1 MRLVRVIFAACAC
14 LPLISCSTVPPLE
27 LASGSFETD
36 IFVRDVVR
44 RVKCEISNSFDDMV
58 EDPRFYWLQN
68 WTAKVDLTLQI
79 NTQVGLTPTVATTK
93 FFKNAFNFDA
103 GSTSLT
109 SKVIQ
114 AVQQT
119 FSVNAGATLN
129 EQAQRLETVTF
140 SLSLKEIKVWRE
152 RLRQEAT
159 YTQQDPFCD
168 PGWRGLTG
176 HLGLKEWVQSAL
188 YPVAVSELQAGE
200 HPSPAGGASRP
211 PPSGGSGVKAK
222 AAVYKDVASARSEVT
237 LAAKNAADSAAAA
250 TASLKNSSAA
260 AASVQ
265 SAMQNVIGPFLPV
278 LTDELK
284 VTLGRHSSIINTAEK
299 YAEGDADKAENAA
312 ADAEAQKQKIFSS
325 EPTPEGTINAAPV
338 LEAQTDEAEAR
349 KFADD
354 AKKQEATAAHSANQ
368 ILGWSPNPPIDGLLH
383 SVQFIV
389 TVGASVAP
397 TWSLLE
403 WKGPS
408 VTGPMAAASGVRTNT
423 LNIALGAPSEQ
434 NRLIQ
439 NVTVTNASRLQ

>member
-1 MRLVRVIFAACAC
+1 
-14 LPLISCSTVPPLE
+14 
-27 LASGSFETD
+27 
-36 IFVRDVVR
+36 
-44 RVKCEISNSFDDMV
+44 MV

-152 RLRQEAT
+152 RLRQEST

-200 HPSPAGGASRP
+200 HPSPAGGACRP

-222 AAVYKDVASARSEVT
+222 AAVYKDVALARSEVT
-237 LAAKNAADSAAAA
+237 LAAK
-250 TASLKNSSAA
+250 
-260 AASVQ
+260 
-265 SAMQNVIGPFLPV
+265 
-278 LTDELK
+278 
-284 VTLGRHSSIINTAEK
+284 TL
-299 YAEGDADKAENAA
+299 
-312 ADAEAQKQKIFSS
+312 
-325 EPTPEGTINAAPV
+325 
-338 LEAQTDEAEAR
+338 
-349 KFADD
+349 
-354 AKKQEATAAHSANQ
+354 
-368 ILGWSPNPPIDGLLH
+368 
-383 SVQFIV
+383 
-389 TVGASVAP
+389 
-397 TWSLLE
+397 
-403 WKGPS
+403 
-408 VTGPMAAASGVRTNT
+408 
-423 LNIALGAPSEQ
+423 
-434 NRLIQ
+434 LIPQ
-439 NVTVTNASRLQ
+439 LRRQLR